1 MGKQGEKIMAQDL
14 SEKIDEYCLENYG
27 HTNWG
32 YLDTYK
38 KEELD
43 KDDHEIEDGIVFWL
57 NPIDESEE

>member
-1 MGKQGEKIMAQDL
+1 MAQDL

-38 KEELD
+38 KEEL
-43 KDDHEIEDGIVFWL
+43 KKTDHDIENNIVFWFD
-57 NPIDESEE
+57 PIDESEVSDE

>member
-1 MGKQGEKIMAQDL
+1 MAQDL
-14 SEKIDEYCLENYG
+14 SEKIDEYCLDNYG

-43 KDDHEIEDGIVFWL
+43 KADNEIEDGIVFWFE
-57 NPIDESEE
+57 PIDKSEE